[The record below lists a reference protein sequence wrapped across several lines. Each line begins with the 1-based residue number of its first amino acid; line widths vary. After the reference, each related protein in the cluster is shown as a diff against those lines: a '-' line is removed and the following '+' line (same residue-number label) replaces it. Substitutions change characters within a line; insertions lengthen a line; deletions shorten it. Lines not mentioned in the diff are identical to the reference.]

1 MPSLA
6 NIWSSGSDDD
16 DEGDLAEEWSSAS
29 GNESE
34 ALPAIVDVVDNW
46 SLASHDS
53 SLASY
58 NSRMVASPSC
68 ITLDIWFDNLL
79 VLDDFPLYSNN
90 FHVITRPYGP
100 QDFGHLADEMFEDSG
115 AE

>member
-1 MPSLA
+1 MLA
-6 NIWSSGSDDD
+6 DIWTSASDE
-16 DEGDLAEEWSSAS
+16 EGEGGLAEEWSSAS
-29 GNESE
+29 GDESE
-34 ALPAIVDVVDNW
+34 AIPAVVDVVDDW
-46 SLASHDS
+46 SSASQDS
-53 SLASY
+53 SSVSS
-58 NSRMVASPSC
+58 NSRMVASQSR
-68 ITLDIWFDNLL
+68 ITLDVRSDNLL